1 MNIGKKIHCK
11 GETAMPF
18 INAKFSTPVSPDK
31 EIELKAALGDAITLL
46 GKSERYLMVEIED
59 NRRLYFGGENDQPI
73 AFFDVSLLHSAPR
86 ASYEKLTERLC
97 GIAEEY
103 MGVDGDHV
111 YVKFEE
117 TENWGYNSFMF

>member
-1 MNIGKKIHCK
+1 
-11 GETAMPF
+11 MPF
-18 INAKFSTPVSPDK
+18 INAKFSTTVSPEK
-31 EIELKAALGDAITLL
+31 EYEIKSALGEAISLL
-46 GKSERYLMVEIED
+46 GKSERYLMVQIQD
-59 NRRLYFGGENDQPI
+59 DCRMYFGGENDKPM

-103 MGVDGDHV
+103 LGIDGDHV

-117 TENWGYNSFMF
+117 TESWGYNSFMF

>member
-1 MNIGKKIHCK
+1 
-11 GETAMPF
+11 MPF
-18 INAKFSTPVSPDK
+18 ISAKFTGTVSPEKEK
-31 EIELKAALGDAITLL
+31 EIKSALGEAITLL

-59 NRRLYFGGENDQPI
+59 NRRLYFGGENSEPI

-86 ASYEKLTERLC
+86 AAYEQLTARLC
-97 GIAEEY
+97 EIAKDS
-103 MGVDGDHV
+103 MSVDGSNV